1 MRVLIVEDE
10 TDLRVGLAGALRDE
24 GYAVDEAGDGDEG
37 VYHAETWDYDAIL
50 LDVMLPCID
59 GWGVLEKVRHAKDT
73 PVLMLTARDT
83 LMDRVKGLDHG
94 ADDYVLKPF
103 ELDELFARLRAI
115 IRRSNRK
122 ANSILE
128 VNGVSINVASR
139 KVAKGGLGVDLTATE
154 YSLVEYLAMRRG
166 TVVSRTDLYDHL
178 FDENEH
184 SLSNLLDVHVS
195 NIRMKLGYDFI
206 LTRRGHGYIIE

>member
-195 NIRMKLGYDFI
+195 NIRKKLGHDFI